1 MSKDE
6 QANDPGAA
14 AETASRE
21 NWSVPRPEKIPP
33 PTYWPAVMALSIAF
47 MLFGV
52 VTSWAF
58 TVTGAVMFVVSLGKW
73 IGELIHDE

>member
-1 MSKDE
+1 MSED
-6 QANDPGAA
+6 QQTANPD
-14 AETASRE
+14 AETVSRE

-33 PTYWPAVMALSIAF
+33 PTYWPAIMALAIAF

-58 TVTGAVMFVVSLGKW
+58 TATGAVMFVISLGKW
-73 IGELIHDE
+73 IGELIHDG